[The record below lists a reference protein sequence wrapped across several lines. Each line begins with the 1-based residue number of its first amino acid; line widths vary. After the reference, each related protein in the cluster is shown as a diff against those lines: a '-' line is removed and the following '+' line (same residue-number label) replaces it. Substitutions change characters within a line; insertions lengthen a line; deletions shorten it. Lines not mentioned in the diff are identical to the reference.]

1 MPGPSEAR
9 RAAESELARAVDRS
23 PHTED
28 AATRQ
33 ALHAFVDELVREGL
47 TPEAAVIAV
56 KDVLVRSR
64 VLYRFEPE
72 MRTSVRAAM
81 VSECIQRYFAVR
93 QADDFSA
100 PRSALDVTPP
110 IVERPHR
117 APDAP
122 T

>member
-9 RAAESELARAVDRS
+9 REAETELARAVDRS
-23 PHTED
+23 PHAED

-56 KDVLVRSR
+56 KEVLVRAR

-72 MRTSVRAAM
+72 MRTRVRAAM
-81 VSECIQRYFAVR
+81 VSECIQRYFAIR
-93 QADDFSA
+93 QADDFPA
-100 PRSALDVTPP
+100 PHSSVDVTAP
-110 IVERPHR
+110 IADRSHR

-122 T
+122 R

>member
-9 RAAESELARAVDRS
+9 RAAESALARAVERS
-23 PHTED
+23 PHAED
-28 AATRQ
+28 PVTRQ

-72 MRTSVRAAM
+72 MRTRVRSGM
-81 VSECIQRYFAVR
+81 VSECIQRYFAMR
-93 QADDFSA
+93 QSDDFPS

-110 IVERPHR
+110 IVERPDR

-122 T
+122 S

>member
-9 RAAESELARAVDRS
+9 REAEAELARAVDRS
-23 PHTED
+23 PHAED
-28 AATRQ
+28 SATRE

-56 KDVLVRSR
+56 KDVLVRAR

-72 MRTSVRAAM
+72 MRTRVRAGM

-93 QADDFSA
+93 QADDFPA
-100 PRSALDVTPP
+100 PRSSLDVTPP
-110 IVERPHR
+110 IVDRSQR

-122 T
+122 A

>member
-9 RAAESELARAVDRS
+9 RAAETELARAVDSS
-23 PHTED
+23 PHAD
-28 AATRQ
+28 DPATRD

-56 KDVLVRSR
+56 KEVLLRAG

-72 MRTSVRAAM
+72 TRTRVRSAM

-93 QADDFSA
+93 RADDLPA
-100 PRSALDVTPP
+100 PDSSFDVTPP
-110 IVERPHR
+110 IAERPRR

-122 T
+122 G